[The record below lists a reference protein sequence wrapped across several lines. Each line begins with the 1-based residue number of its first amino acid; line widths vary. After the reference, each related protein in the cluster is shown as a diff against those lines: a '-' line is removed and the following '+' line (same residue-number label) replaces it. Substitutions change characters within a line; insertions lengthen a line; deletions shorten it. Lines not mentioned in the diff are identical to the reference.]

1 MWMRGRGPREEGH
14 NLQLKL
20 ILLFKFRQIEVE
32 VVHGGVLL
40 AVLPVILRQVG
51 HHLPQPE
58 ISPPHSRPLHHG
70 EDVSD
75 VDQVALRVFV
85 HFKEPVL
92 QTPLARTNPNDVAPL
107 PHLLASRG
115 R

>member
-14 NLQLKL
+14 SL
-20 ILLFKFRQIEVE
+20 ILLFKFRQSEVE
-32 VVHGGVLL
+32 VVHGCVLL

-92 QTPLARTNPNDVAPL
+92 QTPLATTNPNDIALL

>member
-1 MWMRGRGPREEGH
+1 MRGRGPREEGH
-14 NLQLKL
+14 GL
-20 ILLFKFRQIEVE
+20 ILLFKFRQSEVE

-75 VDQVALRVFV
+75 VDQVALGVFV

-92 QTPLARTNPNDVAPL
+92 QTPLAKTNPNDVAPL

>member
-1 MWMRGRGPREEGH
+1 MRGRGPREEGH

-20 ILLFKFRQIEVE
+20 ILLFKFRQSEVE

-40 AVLPVILRQVG
+40 PVLPVILRQVG

-58 ISPPHSRPLHHG
+58 ISPPHSRSLDHV
-70 EDVSD
+70 EDVPN
-75 VDQVALRVFV
+75 VDQVPLGVFV

-92 QTPLARTNPNDVAPL
+92 QTPLATTNPNDIALL